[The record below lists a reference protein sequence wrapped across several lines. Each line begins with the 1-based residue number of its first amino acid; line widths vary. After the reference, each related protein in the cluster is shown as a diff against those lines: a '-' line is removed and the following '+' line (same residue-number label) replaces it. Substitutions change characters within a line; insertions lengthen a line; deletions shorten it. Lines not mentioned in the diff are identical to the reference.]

1 MKIIASE
8 ISYLVPPFSSSNT
21 WLQLFNILIIIS
33 FFQTILPSDF
43 QFERDMLTSP
53 TFLLCWLFS
62 NLLWNTTF
70 ILINLSQLYSFV
82 AVLFTF
88 FKLCWIF
95 FAKFSIMMY
104 HIFACELLFII
115 FESLRWVTFT
125 KWTPGHP
132 GKHREI
138 LSWERKNYSSSCK
151 FLEFYLTLIFIY
163 IRSTFPSVFS

>member
-8 ISYLVPPFSSSNT
+8 ISYLLPPFSSSNT

-95 FAKFSIMMY
+95 FCEIFY
-104 HIFACELLFII
+104 HDVSYFCMWVIVYYFWEFEVSHIYKMNSRTSRETQRNPVLRKKKLFI
-115 FESLRWVTFT
+115 
-125 KWTPGHP
+125 
-132 GKHREI
+132 
-138 LSWERKNYSSSCK
+138 
-151 FLEFYLTLIFIY
+151 FL
-163 IRSTFPSVFS
+163 